1 MKWEGEK
8 KEHSPEDKK
17 YIYIYIYT
25 HTHTHVFTASEIN
38 KLTVKPKEKQYLSS
52 K

>member
-8 KEHSPEDKK
+8 KKNTLQK
-17 YIYIYIYT
+17 TRNIYIYIY
-25 HTHTHVFTASEIN
+25 THTHVFTASEIN
-38 KLTVKPKEKQYLSS
+38 KLIVKPKEKQYLSS